1 MKESQIQSKII
12 ERHQKLGWFVTKL
25 IQTTTNGI
33 PDLMLIKHGRV
44 VFIEVK
50 AKGKKPEELQLYRH
64 AEMRGYGVEVYW
76 TDDLNFQVPLPTLTF
91 IIESVQSNG
100 LGWGDSV

>member
-1 MKESQIQSKII
+1 MKESDIQKKISD
-12 ERHQKLGWFVTKL
+12 RHHNYGWFVTKL

-33 PDLMLIKHGRV
+33 PDLLMIKNGRV

-64 AEMRGYGVEVYW
+64 AELRGYGVEVYW
-76 TDDLNFQVPLPTLTF
+76 TDDPRFSLVRWEDQKTQIYNKKK
-91 IIESVQSNG
+91 
-100 LGWGDSV
+100 D